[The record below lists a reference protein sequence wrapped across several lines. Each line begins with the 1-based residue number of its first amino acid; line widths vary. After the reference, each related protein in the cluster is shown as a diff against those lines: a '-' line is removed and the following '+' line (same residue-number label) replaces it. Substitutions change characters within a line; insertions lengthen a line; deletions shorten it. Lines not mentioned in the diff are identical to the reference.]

1 MPRRRAQCGG
11 TGTSGDSFATFHS
24 GDNHINWSNVQDFL
38 ADRRIDCSW
47 CERLTRTVSSR
58 LSVEERRAHLIEAA
72 IGLAEKKGVAGVT
85 TRDVAQAAGVSLGV
99 VHYCFENK
107 DALMTE
113 LVKALS
119 MELRDSVDADE
130 TVWEDAGTG
139 KEALQK
145 LVRRGLEL
153 MWRNIEATP
162 ERQLLTY
169 ETTTYALREGES
181 TPAKLAIARE
191 QYGFNDSTIADVIN
205 QCGEATE
212 TRWNTPVTT
221 LSRFMLNVIDGIVLR
236 WLVDDDSESVQVQ
249 LDLLSEM
256 ISAHAE

>member
-1 MPRRRAQCGG
+1 M
-11 TGTSGDSFATFHS
+11 
-24 GDNHINWSNVQDFL
+24 
-38 ADRRIDCSW
+38 
-47 CERLTRTVSSR
+47 SSR

-119 MELRDSVDADE
+119 MELRDSVDANE
-130 TVWEDAGTG
+130 TVWQDVGSG

-145 LVRRGLEL
+145 LIRAGLEL
-153 MWRNIEATP
+153 MWLNIEATP

-169 ETTTYALREGES
+169 ETTTYALREGEQ

-191 QYGFNDSTIADVIN
+191 QYNFNDSTVADIL
-205 QCGEATE
+205 EHARDATG
-212 TRWNTPVTT
+212 TNWSVPVQT
-221 LSRFMLNVIDGIVLR
+221 LSRFTLNVIDGVVLR
-236 WLVDDDSESVQVQ
+236 WLVDNDSESVRVQ

-256 ISAHAE
+256 ITQYAAH

>member
-1 MPRRRAQCGG
+1 M
-11 TGTSGDSFATFHS
+11 
-24 GDNHINWSNVQDFL
+24 
-38 ADRRIDCSW
+38 
-47 CERLTRTVSSR
+47 SSR

-119 MELRDSVDADE
+119 MELRDSVDANE
-130 TVWEDAGTG
+130 TVWQEAGTG
-139 KEALQK
+139 KAALQT
-145 LVRRGLEL
+145 LVRNGLEL
-153 MWRNIEATP
+153 MWLNIEATP

-169 ETTTYALREGES
+169 ETTTYALREGEQ

-191 QYGFNDSTIADVIN
+191 QYAFNDSTVADILDHARD
-205 QCGEATE
+205 ATSTE
-212 TRWNTPVTT
+212 WSVPVQT
-221 LSRFMLNVIDGIVLR
+221 LSRFTLSVIDGIVLR
-236 WLVDDDSESVQVQ
+236 WLVDNDSESVRTQ
-249 LDLLSEM
+249 LDVLSEM
-256 ISAHAE
+256 LSTYAK

>member
-1 MPRRRAQCGG
+1 M
-11 TGTSGDSFATFHS
+11 
-24 GDNHINWSNVQDFL
+24 
-38 ADRRIDCSW
+38 
-47 CERLTRTVSSR
+47 SSR

-119 MELRDSVDADE
+119 MELRDSVDANE
-130 TVWEDAGTG
+130 TVWQDVGSG

-145 LVRRGLEL
+145 LIRAGLEL
-153 MWRNIEATP
+153 MWLNIEATP

-169 ETTTYALREGES
+169 ETTTYALREGEQ

-191 QYGFNDSTIADVIN
+191 QYNFNDSTVADILEHARDATAN
-205 QCGEATE
+205 Q
-212 TRWNTPVTT
+212 WSVPLQS
-221 LSRFMLNVIDGIVLR
+221 LSRFTLNVIDGVVLR
-236 WLVDDDSESVQVQ
+236 WLVDNDSESVRSQ
-249 LDLLSEM
+249 LDLLSHM
-256 ISAHAE
+256 IAEYAA

>member
-1 MPRRRAQCGG
+1 
-11 TGTSGDSFATFHS
+11 
-24 GDNHINWSNVQDFL
+24 
-38 ADRRIDCSW
+38 
-47 CERLTRTVSSR
+47 

-113 LVKALS
+113 LVKALA
-119 MELRDSVDADE
+119 MELRDSVDANE
-130 TVWEDAGTG
+130 TVWQDVGSG

-145 LVRRGLEL
+145 LVRNALEL
-153 MWRNIEATP
+153 MWVNIEATP

-169 ETTTYALREGES
+169 ETTTYALREGEQ

-191 QYGFNDSTIADVIN
+191 QYAFNDTTVADILDHARD
-205 QCGEATE
+205 ATA
-212 TRWNTPVTT
+212 TQWTVPVQS
-221 LSRFMLNVIDGIVLR
+221 LSRFVLEVTDGMVLR
-236 WLVDDDSESVQVQ
+236 WLVDNDSEAVRTQ
-249 LDLLSEM
+249 LDLLSSM
-256 ISAHAE
+256 LTSYAVPVGG

>member
-1 MPRRRAQCGG
+1 M
-11 TGTSGDSFATFHS
+11 
-24 GDNHINWSNVQDFL
+24 
-38 ADRRIDCSW
+38 
-47 CERLTRTVSSR
+47 
-58 LSVEERRAHLIEAA
+58 SVEERRAHLIEAA

-119 MELRDSVDADE
+119 MELRDSVDANE
-130 TVWEDAGTG
+130 TVWQDVGSG

-145 LVRRGLEL
+145 LIRSGLEL
-153 MWRNIEATP
+153 MWLNIEATP

-169 ETTTYALREGES
+169 ETTTYALREGEQ

-191 QYGFNDSTIADVIN
+191 QYAFNDTTVADILDHARDATAN
-205 QCGEATE
+205 Q
-212 TRWNTPVTT
+212 WSVPVQT
-221 LSRFMLNVIDGIVLR
+221 LSRFTLNVIDGVVLR
-236 WLVDDDSESVQVQ
+236 WLVDNDSEKVRAQ

-256 ISAHAE
+256 VANYAV

>member
-1 MPRRRAQCGG
+1 M
-11 TGTSGDSFATFHS
+11 
-24 GDNHINWSNVQDFL
+24 
-38 ADRRIDCSW
+38 
-47 CERLTRTVSSR
+47 
-58 LSVEERRAHLIEAA
+58 SVEERRAHLIEAA

-119 MELRDSVDADE
+119 MELRDSVDANE
-130 TVWEDAGTG
+130 TVWQDVGSG
-139 KEALQK
+139 KEALQN
-145 LVRRGLEL
+145 LIRAGLEL
-153 MWRNIEATP
+153 MWLNIEATP

-169 ETTTYALREGES
+169 ETTTYALREGEQ

-191 QYGFNDSTIADVIN
+191 QYNFNDSTVADIL
-205 QCGEATE
+205 EHARDATG
-212 TRWNTPVTT
+212 NTWSVPVQT
-221 LSRFMLNVIDGIVLR
+221 LSRFTLNVIDGVVLR
-236 WLVDDDSESVQVQ
+236 WLVDNDSESVRGQ

-256 ISAHAE
+256 LTGYAAQ

>member
-1 MPRRRAQCGG
+1 M
-11 TGTSGDSFATFHS
+11 
-24 GDNHINWSNVQDFL
+24 
-38 ADRRIDCSW
+38 
-47 CERLTRTVSSR
+47 
-58 LSVEERRAHLIEAA
+58 SVEERRAHLIEAA

-119 MELRDSVDADE
+119 MELRDSVDANE
-130 TVWEDAGTG
+130 TVWQDVGSG

-145 LVRRGLEL
+145 LIRAGLEL
-153 MWRNIEATP
+153 MWLNIEATP

-169 ETTTYALREGES
+169 ETTTYALREGEQ

-191 QYGFNDSTIADVIN
+191 QYNFNDSTVADIL
-205 QCGEATE
+205 EHARDATG
-212 TRWNTPVTT
+212 NTWSVPVQT
-221 LSRFMLNVIDGIVLR
+221 LSRFTLNVIDGVVLR
-236 WLVDDDSESVQVQ
+236 WLVDNDSESVRGQ

-256 ISAHAE
+256 ITGYAAQ

>member
-1 MPRRRAQCGG
+1 M
-11 TGTSGDSFATFHS
+11 
-24 GDNHINWSNVQDFL
+24 
-38 ADRRIDCSW
+38 
-47 CERLTRTVSSR
+47 SSR

-119 MELRDSVDADE
+119 MELRDSVDANE
-130 TVWEDAGTG
+130 SVWQEVGSG

-145 LVRRGLEL
+145 LIRSGLEL
-153 MWRNIEATP
+153 MWLNIEATP

-169 ETTTYALREGES
+169 ETTTYALREGEQ
-181 TPAKLAIARE
+181 TPAKIAIARE
-191 QYGFNDSTIADVIN
+191 QYNFNDSTVADILEHARDATGN
-205 QCGEATE
+205 QWTL
-212 TRWNTPVTT
+212 PVQT
-221 LSRFMLNVIDGIVLR
+221 LSRFTLNVIDGLVLR
-236 WLVDDDSESVQVQ
+236 WLVDNDSESVRVQ

-256 ISAHAE
+256 ITEYAA

>member
-1 MPRRRAQCGG
+1 M
-11 TGTSGDSFATFHS
+11 
-24 GDNHINWSNVQDFL
+24 
-38 ADRRIDCSW
+38 
-47 CERLTRTVSSR
+47 
-58 LSVEERRAHLIEAA
+58 SVEERRAHLIEAA

-119 MELRDSVDADE
+119 MELRDSVDANE
-130 TVWEDAGTG
+130 TVWQDAGTG

-145 LVRRGLEL
+145 LIRAGLEL
-153 MWRNIEATP
+153 MWLNIEATP

-169 ETTTYALREGES
+169 ETTTYALREGEQ

-191 QYGFNDSTIADVIN
+191 QYNFNDTTVADILDHARD
-205 QCGEATE
+205 ATAGQ
-212 TRWNTPVTT
+212 WSVPLTT
-221 LSRFMLNVIDGIVLR
+221 LSRFTLNVIDGLVLR
-236 WLVDDDSESVQVQ
+236 WLVDNDSESVRAQ
-249 LDLLSEM
+249 LDLLSRM
-256 ISAHAE
+256 IADNAV

>member
-1 MPRRRAQCGG
+1 M
-11 TGTSGDSFATFHS
+11 
-24 GDNHINWSNVQDFL
+24 
-38 ADRRIDCSW
+38 
-47 CERLTRTVSSR
+47 SSR

-119 MELRDSVDADE
+119 VELRDSVDADDSLWTE
-130 TVWEDAGTG
+130 AGTG
-139 KEALQK
+139 KEALLK
-145 LVRRGLEL
+145 LVRSGLEL

-169 ETTTYALREGES
+169 ETTTYSLREGEA
-181 TPAKLAIARE
+181 TPAKIAISRE
-191 QYGFNDSTIADVIN
+191 QYAFNDGTVRDIIDH
-205 QCGEATE
+205 CREATG
-212 TRWNTPVTT
+212 TAWNTPVTD
-221 LSRFMLNVIDGIVLR
+221 LSRFILNVIDGIVLR
-236 WLVDDDSESVQVQ
+236 WLVDDDSEAVQTQ
-249 LDLLSEM
+249 LDLLAEM
-256 ISAHAE
+256 IVAHAE

>member
-1 MPRRRAQCGG
+1 M
-11 TGTSGDSFATFHS
+11 
-24 GDNHINWSNVQDFL
+24 
-38 ADRRIDCSW
+38 
-47 CERLTRTVSSR
+47 SSR

-119 MELRDSVDADE
+119 MELRDSVDANE
-130 TVWEDAGTG
+130 TVWQDVGSG

-145 LVRRGLEL
+145 LVRAGLEL
-153 MWRNIEATP
+153 MWLNIEATP

-191 QYGFNDSTIADVIN
+191 QYAFNDTTVADILDHARD
-205 QCGEATE
+205 ATGC
-212 TRWNTPVTT
+212 RWSVPVQT
-221 LSRFMLNVIDGIVLR
+221 LSRFTLNVIDGVVLR
-236 WLVDDDSESVQVQ
+236 WLVDNDSEKVRGQ

-256 ISAHAE
+256 VTSYAE

>member
-1 MPRRRAQCGG
+1 M
-11 TGTSGDSFATFHS
+11 
-24 GDNHINWSNVQDFL
+24 
-38 ADRRIDCSW
+38 
-47 CERLTRTVSSR
+47 
-58 LSVEERRAHLIEAA
+58 SVEERRAHLIEAA

-119 MELRDSVDADE
+119 MELRDSVDANE
-130 TVWEDAGTG
+130 TVWQDVGSG

-145 LVRRGLEL
+145 LVRAGLEL
-153 MWRNIEATP
+153 MWLNIEATP

-169 ETTTYALREGES
+169 ETTTYALREGEQ

-191 QYGFNDSTIADVIN
+191 QYAFNDSTVADILDHARD
-205 QCGEATE
+205 ATA
-212 TRWNTPVTT
+212 TQWAVSVQT
-221 LSRFMLNVIDGIVLR
+221 LSRFTLNVIDGVVLR
-236 WLVDDDSESVQVQ
+236 WLVDNDSEAVRQQ

-256 ISAHAE
+256 LAGYSTT

>member
-1 MPRRRAQCGG
+1 
-11 TGTSGDSFATFHS
+11 
-24 GDNHINWSNVQDFL
+24 
-38 ADRRIDCSW
+38 
-47 CERLTRTVSSR
+47 

-72 IGLAEKKGVAGVT
+72 IGLAEKKGFAGVT

-119 MELRDSVDADE
+119 MELRDSVDANE
-130 TVWEDAGTG
+130 TVWQDAGSG

-145 LVRRGLEL
+145 LVRAGLEL
-153 MWRNIEATP
+153 MWLNIEATP

-191 QYGFNDSTIADVIN
+191 QYAFNDTTVADILDHARD
-205 QCGEATE
+205 ATGCS
-212 TRWNTPVTT
+212 WSVSVHT
-221 LSRFMLNVIDGIVLR
+221 LSRFTLNVIDGVVLR
-236 WLVDDDSESVQVQ
+236 WLVDNDSESVREQ
-249 LDLLSEM
+249 LDLLSAM
-256 ISAHAE
+256 VSNYAA

>member
-1 MPRRRAQCGG
+1 M
-11 TGTSGDSFATFHS
+11 
-24 GDNHINWSNVQDFL
+24 
-38 ADRRIDCSW
+38 
-47 CERLTRTVSSR
+47 
-58 LSVEERRAHLIEAA
+58 SVEERRAHLIEAA

-119 MELRDSVDADE
+119 MELRDSVDANE
-130 TVWEDAGTG
+130 TVWQDVGSG

-145 LVRRGLEL
+145 LIRAGLEL
-153 MWRNIEATP
+153 MWLNIEATP

-169 ETTTYALREGES
+169 ETTTYALREGEQ

-191 QYGFNDSTIADVIN
+191 QYNFNDSTVADILEHARDATAN
-205 QCGEATE
+205 Q
-212 TRWNTPVTT
+212 WSVPLQS
-221 LSRFMLNVIDGIVLR
+221 LSRFTLNVIDGVVLR
-236 WLVDDDSESVQVQ
+236 WLVDNDSESVRSQ
-249 LDLLSEM
+249 LDLLSQM
-256 ISAHAE
+256 IAEYAA

>member
-1 MPRRRAQCGG
+1 M
-11 TGTSGDSFATFHS
+11 
-24 GDNHINWSNVQDFL
+24 
-38 ADRRIDCSW
+38 
-47 CERLTRTVSSR
+47 
-58 LSVEERRAHLIEAA
+58 SVEERRAHLIEAA

-119 MELRDSVDADE
+119 MELRDSVDANE
-130 TVWEDAGTG
+130 TVWQDVGSG

-145 LVRRGLEL
+145 LIRAGLEL
-153 MWRNIEATP
+153 MWLNIEATP

-169 ETTTYALREGES
+169 ETTTYALREGEQ

-191 QYGFNDSTIADVIN
+191 QYNFNDSTVADIL
-205 QCGEATE
+205 EHARDATG
-212 TRWNTPVTT
+212 TNWSVPVQT
-221 LSRFMLNVIDGIVLR
+221 LSRFTLNVIDGVVLR
-236 WLVDDDSESVQVQ
+236 WLVDDDSESVRGQ

-256 ISAHAE
+256 LTGYATQ

>member
-1 MPRRRAQCGG
+1 M
-11 TGTSGDSFATFHS
+11 
-24 GDNHINWSNVQDFL
+24 
-38 ADRRIDCSW
+38 
-47 CERLTRTVSSR
+47 SSR

-119 MELRDSVDADE
+119 MELRDSVDANE
-130 TVWEDAGTG
+130 TVWQDVGSG

-145 LVRRGLEL
+145 LIRAGLEL
-153 MWRNIEATP
+153 MWLNIEATP

-169 ETTTYALREGES
+169 ETTTYALREGEQ

-191 QYGFNDSTIADVIN
+191 QYNFNDSTVADIL
-205 QCGEATE
+205 EHARDATG
-212 TRWNTPVTT
+212 TNWSVPVQT
-221 LSRFMLNVIDGIVLR
+221 LSRFTLNVIDGVVLR
-236 WLVDDDSESVQVQ
+236 WLVDNDSESVRGQ

-256 ISAHAE
+256 ITGYAAH

>member
-1 MPRRRAQCGG
+1 M
-11 TGTSGDSFATFHS
+11 
-24 GDNHINWSNVQDFL
+24 
-38 ADRRIDCSW
+38 
-47 CERLTRTVSSR
+47 
-58 LSVEERRAHLIEAA
+58 SVEERRAHLIEAA

-119 MELRDSVDADE
+119 MELRDSVDANE
-130 TVWEDAGTG
+130 TVWQDVGSG
-139 KEALQK
+139 KEALQN
-145 LVRRGLEL
+145 LVRAGLEL
-153 MWRNIEATP
+153 MWLNIEATP

-169 ETTTYALREGES
+169 ETTTYALREGEQ

-191 QYGFNDSTIADVIN
+191 QYNFNDSTVADVL
-205 QCGEATE
+205 EHARDATG
-212 TRWNTPVTT
+212 NTWSVPVQT
-221 LSRFMLNVIDGIVLR
+221 LSRFTLNVIDGVVLR
-236 WLVDDDSESVQVQ
+236 WLVDNDSESVRGQ

-256 ISAHAE
+256 ITGYAAQ

>member
-1 MPRRRAQCGG
+1 M
-11 TGTSGDSFATFHS
+11 
-24 GDNHINWSNVQDFL
+24 
-38 ADRRIDCSW
+38 
-47 CERLTRTVSSR
+47 SSR

-119 MELRDSVDADE
+119 MELRDSVDANE
-130 TVWEDAGTG
+130 TVWQDVGSG

-145 LVRRGLEL
+145 LIRAGLEL
-153 MWRNIEATP
+153 MWLNIEATP

-169 ETTTYALREGES
+169 ETTTYALREGEQ

-191 QYGFNDSTIADVIN
+191 QYNFNDSTVADILEHARDATGN
-205 QCGEATE
+205 QWSVPLTS
-212 TRWNTPVTT
+212 
-221 LSRFMLNVIDGIVLR
+221 LSRFTLNVIDGVVLR
-236 WLVDDDSESVQVQ
+236 WLVDNDSESVRAQ
-249 LDLLSEM
+249 LDLLSHM
-256 ISAHAE
+256 ISEYAA

>member
-1 MPRRRAQCGG
+1 M
-11 TGTSGDSFATFHS
+11 
-24 GDNHINWSNVQDFL
+24 
-38 ADRRIDCSW
+38 
-47 CERLTRTVSSR
+47 
-58 LSVEERRAHLIEAA
+58 SVEERRAHLIEAA

-113 LVKALS
+113 LVKALA
-119 MELRDSVDADE
+119 MELRDSVDANE
-130 TVWEDAGTG
+130 TVWQAAGTG

-145 LVRRGLEL
+145 LVRAGLGL
-153 MWRNIEATP
+153 MWLNIEATP

-169 ETTTYALREGES
+169 ETTTYALREGEQ

-191 QYGFNDSTIADVIN
+191 QYTFNDSTVADILDHARD
-205 QCGEATE
+205 ATG
-212 TRWNTPVTT
+212 TQWAVPVQT
-221 LSRFMLNVIDGIVLR
+221 LSRFTLSVIDGIVLR
-236 WLVDDDSESVQVQ
+236 WLVDNDSDAVREQ

-256 ISAHAE
+256 LAAHSSAVG

>member
-1 MPRRRAQCGG
+1 M
-11 TGTSGDSFATFHS
+11 
-24 GDNHINWSNVQDFL
+24 
-38 ADRRIDCSW
+38 
-47 CERLTRTVSSR
+47 
-58 LSVEERRAHLIEAA
+58 SVEERRAHLIEAA

-119 MELRDSVDADE
+119 MELRDSVDANE
-130 TVWEDAGTG
+130 TVWQDVGSG

-145 LVRRGLEL
+145 LVRAGLEL
-153 MWRNIEATP
+153 MWLNIEATP

-191 QYGFNDSTIADVIN
+191 QYAFNDTTVADILDHARD
-205 QCGEATE
+205 ATGCQ
-212 TRWNTPVTT
+212 WSVPVPT
-221 LSRFMLNVIDGIVLR
+221 LSRFTLNVIDGIVLR
-236 WLVDDDSESVQVQ
+236 WLVDNDSESVRAQ

-256 ISAHAE
+256 VANYAT

>member
-1 MPRRRAQCGG
+1 M
-11 TGTSGDSFATFHS
+11 
-24 GDNHINWSNVQDFL
+24 
-38 ADRRIDCSW
+38 
-47 CERLTRTVSSR
+47 
-58 LSVEERRAHLIEAA
+58 SVEERRAHLIEAA

-119 MELRDSVDADE
+119 MELRDSVDANE
-130 TVWEDAGTG
+130 TVWQDVGSG

-145 LVRRGLEL
+145 LIRAGLEL
-153 MWRNIEATP
+153 MWLNIEATP

-169 ETTTYALREGES
+169 ETTTYALREGEQ

-191 QYGFNDSTIADVIN
+191 QYNFNDSTVADILEHARDATGN
-205 QCGEATE
+205 Q
-212 TRWNTPVTT
+212 WSVPLKS
-221 LSRFMLNVIDGIVLR
+221 LSRFTLNVIDGVVLR
-236 WLVDDDSESVQVQ
+236 WLVDNDSESVRSQ
-249 LDLLSEM
+249 LDLLSQM
-256 ISAHAE
+256 IAEYAA

>member
-1 MPRRRAQCGG
+1 M
-11 TGTSGDSFATFHS
+11 
-24 GDNHINWSNVQDFL
+24 
-38 ADRRIDCSW
+38 
-47 CERLTRTVSSR
+47 
-58 LSVEERRAHLIEAA
+58 SVEERRAHLIEAA

-113 LVKALS
+113 LVKALA
-119 MELRDSVDADE
+119 MELRDSVDANE
-130 TVWEDAGTG
+130 TVWQDVGSG

-145 LVRRGLEL
+145 LVRAALEL
-153 MWRNIEATP
+153 MWLNIEATP

-169 ETTTYALREGES
+169 ETTTYALREGEQ

-191 QYGFNDSTIADVIN
+191 QYAFNDATVADILDHARDATSN
-205 QCGEATE
+205 QWTV
-212 TRWNTPVTT
+212 PVQS
-221 LSRFMLNVIDGIVLR
+221 LSRFVLEVIDGMVLR
-236 WLVDDDSESVQVQ
+236 WLVDNDSEAVRGQ

-256 ISAHAE
+256 LTNYAVPTGN

>member
-1 MPRRRAQCGG
+1 M
-11 TGTSGDSFATFHS
+11 
-24 GDNHINWSNVQDFL
+24 
-38 ADRRIDCSW
+38 
-47 CERLTRTVSSR
+47 SSR

-119 MELRDSVDADE
+119 MELRDSVDANE
-130 TVWEDAGTG
+130 TVWQDVGSG

-145 LVRRGLEL
+145 LIRAGLEL
-153 MWRNIEATP
+153 MWLNIEATP

-169 ETTTYALREGES
+169 ETTTYALREGEQ

-191 QYGFNDSTIADVIN
+191 QYNFNDSTVADIL
-205 QCGEATE
+205 EHARDATG
-212 TRWNTPVTT
+212 TSWSVPVQT
-221 LSRFMLNVIDGIVLR
+221 LSRFTLNVIDGVVLR
-236 WLVDDDSESVQVQ
+236 WLVDNDSESVRGQ

-256 ISAHAE
+256 ITGYAAQ

>member
-1 MPRRRAQCGG
+1 M
-11 TGTSGDSFATFHS
+11 
-24 GDNHINWSNVQDFL
+24 
-38 ADRRIDCSW
+38 
-47 CERLTRTVSSR
+47 
-58 LSVEERRAHLIEAA
+58 SVEERRAHLIEAA

-119 MELRDSVDADE
+119 MELRDSVDANE
-130 TVWEDAGTG
+130 TVWQDVGSG

-145 LVRRGLEL
+145 LIRAGLEL
-153 MWRNIEATP
+153 MWLNIEATP

-169 ETTTYALREGES
+169 ETTTYALREGEQ

-191 QYGFNDSTIADVIN
+191 QYNFNDSTVGDILEHARDATGN
-205 QCGEATE
+205 Q
-212 TRWNTPVTT
+212 WSVPLQS
-221 LSRFMLNVIDGIVLR
+221 LSRFTLNVIDGVVLR
-236 WLVDDDSESVQVQ
+236 WLVDNDSESVRSQ
-249 LDLLSEM
+249 LDLLSQM
-256 ISAHAE
+256 IAEYAA

>member
-1 MPRRRAQCGG
+1 M
-11 TGTSGDSFATFHS
+11 
-24 GDNHINWSNVQDFL
+24 
-38 ADRRIDCSW
+38 
-47 CERLTRTVSSR
+47 
-58 LSVEERRAHLIEAA
+58 SVEERRAHLIEAA

-119 MELRDSVDADE
+119 MELRDSVDANE
-130 TVWEDAGTG
+130 TVWQDVGSG

-145 LVRRGLEL
+145 LIRAGLEL
-153 MWRNIEATP
+153 MWLNIEATP

-169 ETTTYALREGES
+169 ETTTYALREGEQ

-191 QYGFNDSTIADVIN
+191 QYNFNDSTVADIL
-205 QCGEATE
+205 EHARDATG
-212 TRWNTPVTT
+212 TSWSVPVQT
-221 LSRFMLNVIDGIVLR
+221 LSRFTLNVIDGLVLR
-236 WLVDDDSESVQVQ
+236 WLVDDDSESVRGQ

-256 ISAHAE
+256 LTGYATQ

>member
-1 MPRRRAQCGG
+1 M
-11 TGTSGDSFATFHS
+11 
-24 GDNHINWSNVQDFL
+24 
-38 ADRRIDCSW
+38 
-47 CERLTRTVSSR
+47 
-58 LSVEERRAHLIEAA
+58 SVEERRAHLIEAA

-119 MELRDSVDADE
+119 MELRDSVDANE
-130 TVWEDAGTG
+130 TVWQNVESG

-145 LVRRGLEL
+145 LVRAGLEL
-153 MWRNIEATP
+153 MWLNIEATP

-169 ETTTYALREGES
+169 ETTTYALREGEQ
-181 TPAKLAIARE
+181 TPKKLAIARE
-191 QYGFNDSTIADVIN
+191 QYAFNDSTLADVLDHARD
-205 QCGEATE
+205 ATSTE
-212 TRWNTPVTT
+212 WSVPLET
-221 LSRFMLNVIDGIVLR
+221 LSRFTLNVIDGVVLR
-236 WLVDDDSESVQVQ
+236 WLVDNDSEAVRTQ

-256 ISAHAE
+256 LAGYAK

>member
-1 MPRRRAQCGG
+1 M
-11 TGTSGDSFATFHS
+11 
-24 GDNHINWSNVQDFL
+24 
-38 ADRRIDCSW
+38 
-47 CERLTRTVSSR
+47 SSR

-130 TVWEDAGTG
+130 TVWQDVGSG
-139 KEALQK
+139 KDALQK
-145 LVRRGLEL
+145 LVRAGLEL
-153 MWRNIEATP
+153 MWLNIEATP

-169 ETTTYALREGES
+169 ETTTYALREGEQ

-191 QYGFNDSTIADVIN
+191 QYTFNDSTVADILDHARD
-205 QCGEATE
+205 ATG
-212 TRWNTPVTT
+212 TQWSVPVQT
-221 LSRFMLNVIDGIVLR
+221 LSRFTLNVIDGLVLR
-236 WLVDDDSESVQVQ
+236 WLVDNDSAAVRDQ
-249 LDLLSEM
+249 LDLLAQM
-256 ISAHAE
+256 VAGYAA

>member
-1 MPRRRAQCGG
+1 M
-11 TGTSGDSFATFHS
+11 
-24 GDNHINWSNVQDFL
+24 
-38 ADRRIDCSW
+38 
-47 CERLTRTVSSR
+47 
-58 LSVEERRAHLIEAA
+58 SVEERRAHLIEAA

-119 MELRDSVDADE
+119 MELRDSVDANE
-130 TVWEDAGTG
+130 TVWQDVGSG

-145 LVRRGLEL
+145 LIRAGLEL
-153 MWRNIEATP
+153 MWLNIEATP

-169 ETTTYALREGES
+169 ETTTYALREGEQ

-191 QYGFNDSTIADVIN
+191 QYNFNDSTVADIL
-205 QCGEATE
+205 EHARDATG
-212 TRWNTPVTT
+212 TNWSVPVQT
-221 LSRFMLNVIDGIVLR
+221 LSRFTLNVIDGVVLR
-236 WLVDDDSESVQVQ
+236 WLVDNDSESVRVQ

-256 ISAHAE
+256 ITQYAAH